1 MFQKDSDEPI
11 HRASSQ
17 NCSRNLCKWAVESKN
32 WVVHARLNT
41 ASDAE
46 AGDVHYHISCYTK
59 LKNEARAAVNKSSN
73 AETNYARQQ
82 YDPLVFAQ
90 LVAFVQFNNSAFKLA
105 DLRKLY
111 DRRLVQLDSD
121 WIGSY
126 VHPTRFKEHLL
137 QKLGPD
143 WSDYT
148 EGRDIYI
155 SHKKTVGAALAQASR
170 IHVSDDEAQKIVEVG
185 LILCQ
190 HILQE
195 QKHFNGS
202 FDPSCLTEPVS
213 KPLLTLLDV
222 LLEGSSSIEDKVAED
237 QASISARFSRLHYIS
252 AYMQQCCKAIK
263 QCPYHLPDEGERNTI
278 SSLCGIKIA
287 CKRSSKRHDKYFS
300 WNGYVRII
308 RPGHGS

>member
-143 WSDYT
+143 WSDYA

-202 FDPSCLTEPVS
+202 FDPSCLSEPVS

-222 LLEGSSSIEDKVAED
+222 LLESLSSIEDKVAED
-237 QASISARFSRLHYIS
+237 QASISARFRVV
-252 AYMQQCCKAIK
+252 C
-263 QCPYHLPDEGERNTI
+263 TI
-278 SSLCGIKIA
+278 SQLICSNA
-287 CKRSSKRHDKYFS
+287 AQQSSSARTLYQMKERETPFPL
-300 WNGYVRII
+300 YVGLKLHASARQKGTINTFHRII